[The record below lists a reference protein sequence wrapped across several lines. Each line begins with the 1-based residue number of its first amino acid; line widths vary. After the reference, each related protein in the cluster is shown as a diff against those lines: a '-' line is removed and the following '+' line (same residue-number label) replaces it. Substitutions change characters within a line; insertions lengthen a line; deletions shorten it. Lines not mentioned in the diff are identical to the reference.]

1 MSFFAYLDSE
11 RTKKVTALEAVKRN
25 HRIKYYCFNKNCNA
39 RMHVVQRDPPCFA
52 ADQSNP
58 HVDNCFCAMKSSY
71 DPGDYNEA
79 NFDFEKLIKNLLSSS
94 ESSDCGPNTRTPYFD
109 HPHSDKK
116 SISTLLMLY
125 QMCKYMDID
134 DSYNSVPI
142 KKIIF
147 DSRCDSNSL
156 HLHNEFRVIEAQNE
170 RPNFSRYDKSNMTI
184 TLYAPVY
191 SKNMKPFRLEFTQKD
206 LYSKIQNTL
215 YNNMDK
221 LFIVAGLWNVNSEGN
236 GFVTTIQHERQVKI
250 IK

>member
-1 MSFFAYLDSE
+1 
-11 RTKKVTALEAVKRN
+11 
-25 HRIKYYCFNKNCNA
+25 
-39 RMHVVQRDPPCFA
+39 MHVVQRDSPCFA

-58 HVDNCFCAMKSSY
+58 HVDNCFCAMKSTF

-79 NFDFEKLIKNLLSSS
+79 NFNLEKLIKTLLSSS
-94 ESSDCGPNTRTPYFD
+94 DRHGGGSDIIPYLD

-116 SISTLLMLY
+116 SISTLLVLY
-125 QMCKYMDID
+125 QMCKYKDID
-134 DSYNSVPI
+134 DTYNSIPI
-142 KKIIF
+142 KDIIF
-147 DSRCDSNSL
+147 DSRCDANSL

-170 RPNFSRYDKSNMTI
+170 RPKFSRYDKSNMTI

-221 LFIVAGLWNVNSEGN
+221 LFIVAGLWNVNSEGD